1 MTITIQDVE
10 HVARLARLSLS
21 EAEKELYTVQLNRII
36 ENFNEL
42 SAVDTT
48 GVEPMAHVLP
58 VVNVLRD
65 DEVKPSLGR
74 DALLANA
81 PLREG
86 DFFRVPK
93 IGES

>member
-21 EAEKELYTVQLNRII
+21 EAEKELYAVQLSRII

-48 GVEPMAHVLP
+48 GIEPMAHVLP

-74 DALLANA
+74 EVLLANA
-81 PLREG
+81 PSREG